1 MNPYVTAQP
10 RTRIKRQTERQTDG
24 GGCESALDHIVRASV
39 INGIPYTVTR
49 TVCTAVL
56 LQPHYKTHTTTH
68 THTRLYTHPH
78 THTHT
83 HLRLLQCF
91 TTEREVEIAVE
102 IVTATPLAHVSA
114 Y

>member
-1 MNPYVTAQP
+1 M
-10 RTRIKRQTERQTDG
+10 G
-24 GGCESALDHIVRASV
+24 GGGVGGCCESALDHIVRASV

-56 LQPHYKTHTTTH
+56 LEPHYKTHTTTH
-68 THTRLYTHPH
+68 THTRLYTHP
-78 THTHT
+78 HTHT

-102 IVTATPLAHVSA
+102 IVTATPLARVSA